1 MKRAADFLLPKWD
14 RSVILSWPHIMMK
27 ALPDTELR
35 ESSAVQVESKVGAII
50 EIRFIGAAS
59 IEDVAAFE
67 AKLQALVRR
76 IVRQGKARPVL
87 CTDLRACALLR
98 PEVSERLLKMM
109 KHDSPQ
115 IERNAFLGQDS
126 ALFSLQVQRLIAT
139 SGARERRRM
148 FKEPSE
154 LLAWLTDLTTPPE
167 RARLR
172 MFLDSNPALSA

>member
-1 MKRAADFLLPKWD
+1 MDLPAAFLVPKSA
-14 RSVILSWPHIMMK
+14 RSVTLSWPLTMMK
-27 ALPDTELR
+27 ALPETELR
-35 ESSAVQVESKVGAII
+35 ASSAVQVDSKVGAII
-50 EIRFIGAAS
+50 EIRFIGSAS

-67 AKLQALVRR
+67 SKLQALVRR
-76 IVRQGKARPVL
+76 MVKHGKTRPVL

-109 KHDSPQ
+109 QHDSPQ

-139 SGARERRRM
+139 SGARDRRRM
-148 FKEPSE
+148 FKEPTE
-154 LLAWLTDLTTPPE
+154 LLAWLTDVTTAPE

-172 MFLDSNPALSA
+172 MFLDSNPALSE